1 MHKAICSLAILAGL
15 TLPLAAKVPQKAF
28 DPALL
33 KPTSLTEK
41 APASFRVRFETT
53 QGAFVVKVNRAW
65 SPLGADRFY
74 NLVKHGYYDGNSLF
88 RVRPGFVVQWGI
100 HPRPEVAS
108 AWSNAIFRDD
118 PRGQSNT
125 RGRVTFATGGPHT
138 RTTQLFINLVDN
150 GRLDSKGFTP
160 FGEVEA
166 GGLEV
171 VQKFYS
177 GYGEGAPMGKGPDQE
192 RMEREGQAYVKA
204 QFPKLDSIKR
214 AVILGGQR

>member
-1 MHKAICSLAILAGL
+1 MS
-15 TLPLAAKVPQKAF
+15 PLNAAPQRAF

-33 KPTSLTEK
+33 KPASLTEK
-41 APASFRVRFETT
+41 APTTFRVRFETT

-65 SPLGADRFY
+65 SPQGADRFY

-108 AWSNAIFRDD
+108 AWSQASLPDD
-118 PRGQSNT
+118 PRGQSNLQ
-125 RGRVTFATGGPHT
+125 GRVTFATGGPNT

-150 GRLDSKGFTP
+150 ARLDAKGFTP

-166 GGLEV
+166 AGLAV
-171 VQKFYS
+171 VQKFYA
-177 GYGEGAPMGKGPDQE
+177 GYGEGAPMGKGPDQD
-192 RMEREGQAYVKA
+192 RMEREGQAYLKA
-204 QFPKLDSIKR
+204 QFPKLDVIKR
-214 AVILGGQR
+214 AAILR